1 MSWNGQLT
9 TGPLCSPEGQPGGG
23 AALGAPV
30 GMNHKTGHQCGEEG
44 MVETSEATP
53 LFTSSHPQGIVLPEK
68 LAELW

>member
-1 MSWNGQLT
+1 MGN
-9 TGPLCSPEGQPGGG
+9 SPQGHCVVPKGNLGAG